1 MLLSILFILLG
12 FALLVKGGDFLVD
25 GSVAI
30 AQRARL
36 TPIVIGITVVGFGT
50 SMPEFLVS
58 VQAALAG
65 SSGIAIGNVAGSNI
79 ANVALILGVTSLIR
93 PLPATRQMLRTDLPF
108 MLLAMLLF
116 IAAASYGTINR
127 LMGIAMF
134 SLLVGFISWE
144 IHHSRK
150 ITARAVPSSVTSVP
164 TSGHSS
170 PSSSQVSS
178 GLPAETASA
187 SSPSSS
193 PMPLWRA
200 ILLVLISLAAMIWG
214 ADLLIK
220 GSTDIAR
227 EVGQSLGVDPIA
239 LERII
244 GLTVIALGT
253 SLPELFASVIAARKG
268 QTDMAIGNIIGSIT
282 FNILSVVGV
291 ASAITPIPNTWA
303 PFMIDYT
310 IMLFLGILLYIFL
323 ITRRS
328 LIRIHGSIFLL
339 IYIAY
344 TLYTSLHV

>member
-1 MLLSILFILLG
+1 
-12 FALLVKGGDFLVD
+12 
-25 GSVAI
+25 
-30 AQRARL
+30 
-36 TPIVIGITVVGFGT
+36 
-50 SMPEFLVS
+50 
-58 VQAALAG
+58 
-65 SSGIAIGNVAGSNI
+65 
-79 ANVALILGVTSLIR
+79 
-93 PLPATRQMLRTDLPF
+93 
-108 MLLAMLLF
+108 
-116 IAAASYGTINR
+116 
-127 LMGIAMF
+127 MGIAMF

-150 ITARAVPSSVTSVP
+150 ITARAVPSLSS
-164 TSGHSS
+164 SS

-187 SSPSSS
+187 SSPSSSPSSS

-310 IMLFLGILLYIFL
+310 IMLFLGILLYLFL

-328 LIRIHGSIFLL
+328 LIRIHGAIFLL

>member
-58 VQAALAG
+58 VQAAMAG

-93 PLPATRQMLRTDLPF
+93 PLPATRQMLRIDLPF
-108 MLLAMLLF
+108 MLLSMLLF

-150 ITARAVPSSVTSVP
+150 ITARAVPSLSS
-164 TSGHSS
+164 SS

-282 FNILSVVGV
+282 FNILCVVGV

-328 LIRIHGSIFLL
+328 LIRIHGAIFLL

>member
-1 MLLSILFILLG
+1 MLLSTFYIILG

-93 PLPATRQMLRTDLPF
+93 PLPATRQMLRIDLPF
-108 MLLAMLLF
+108 MLLSMLLF

-150 ITARAVPSSVTSVP
+150 ITARAVPSLSS
-164 TSGHSS
+164 SS
-170 PSSSQVSS
+170 PSSSQVSG

-328 LIRIHGSIFLL
+328 LIRIHGAIFLL

>member
-150 ITARAVPSSVTSVP
+150 ITARAVPSLSS
-164 TSGHSS
+164 SS
-170 PSSSQVSS
+170 PSSSQVSG
-178 GLPAETASA
+178 GLPTETASA
-187 SSPSSS
+187 SSSSSS

-328 LIRIHGSIFLL
+328 LIRIHGAIFLL

>member
-58 VQAALAG
+58 VQAAMAG

-93 PLPATRQMLRTDLPF
+93 PLPATRQMLRIDLPF

-150 ITARAVPSSVTSVP
+150 ITARAVPGLSS
-164 TSGHSS
+164 SS

-328 LIRIHGSIFLL
+328 LIRIHGAIFLL